1 MTFILITEYFKS
13 DSKERNDEI
22 VTCIKN
28 NIKSG
33 LFNQVILLNE
43 KVSIKQNGATNEI
56 TGQRLTYKYAFE
68 YANKYF
74 PNEIIVL
81 CNNDMFFDSTLSK
94 LENYDMNNKCLALM
108 RYEII
113 NNTSSCDIQSRPK
126 HISNSQDSW
135 MLKTPIKVPKK
146 SDFHL
151 GIPGCD
157 NYIAHLLSEEKYQV
171 SNPSFDIKS
180 YHLHISNKRNYK
192 RTGPGKWDKMVGD
205 RKSTWKFVT
214 PSKLI

>member
-1 MTFILITEYFKS
+1 MILITEYFKS

-22 VTCIKN
+22 ITCIKN

-43 KVSIKQNGATNEI
+43 KDISDIEGVTNEI

-68 YANKYF
+68 YANENF
-74 PNEIIVL
+74 PNEILVL
-81 CNNDMFFDSTLSK
+81 TNNDMFFDYTLLK
-94 LENYDMNNKCLALM
+94 LENYNMDRKCLALM
-108 RYEII
+108 RHEII
-113 NNTSSCDIQSRPK
+113 NNPSSCDIQSRPK

-146 SDFHL
+146 SDFYL

-157 NYIAHLLSEEKYQV
+157 NYIAHLLSEEGYQV
-171 SNPSFDIKS
+171 SNPSFDIKLTKEIMADKLTM
-180 YHLHISNKRNYK
+180 H
-192 RTGPGKWDKMVGD
+192 GKSLWQEGQASRQRSRQTQSQKWSC
-205 RKSTWKFVT
+205 RK
-214 PSKLI
+214 I